1 MSFNYSQNFES
12 LNLGDLN
19 GQDEWITDP
28 CFQVQDSIVN
38 TGIKALQFSGYP
50 WTATRITDLF
60 ETGALSFYFRCVNSA
75 GVYAAFNLYYSGLDS
90 PGIVIIFTANKIY
103 LYDKYKDE
111 LIDSG
116 YTLTPDTW
124 FKIGIEFDKDL
135 GEGGQF
141 RVSINDESW
150 SDWLGAGGGAYS
162 NFPGSDRIAIGTYS
176 SVICYLDDIEAI
188 ITTSPNLTSP
198 KNYNGYLAFIQQYI
212 RHKIAGTDP
221 WANPDGTLI

>member
-1 MSFNYSQNFES
+1 MNFNYSQNFES
-12 LNLGDLN
+12 LNLGDFN

-28 CFQVQDSIVN
+28 CFQIQNSIVN
-38 TGIKALQFSGYP
+38 TGTKALQFSGYP
-50 WTATRITDLF
+50 WIATRITDLF
-60 ETGALSFYFRCVNSA
+60 ETGALSFYFRCINSA
-75 GVYAAFNLYYSGLDS
+75 GVYAAFSLYYSGLDN

-103 LYDKYKDE
+103 LYDKYEDE

-116 YTLTPDTW
+116 QTLTPDTW

-135 GEGGQF
+135 GEGGQY
-141 RVSINDESW
+141 RAKINDGNW
-150 SDWLGAGGGAYS
+150 SDWLGAGGGAYG
-162 NFPGSDRIAIGTYS
+162 NFPGSDRMAIITYS

-198 KNYNGYLAFIQQYI
+198 NNYNGYLAFIQQYI